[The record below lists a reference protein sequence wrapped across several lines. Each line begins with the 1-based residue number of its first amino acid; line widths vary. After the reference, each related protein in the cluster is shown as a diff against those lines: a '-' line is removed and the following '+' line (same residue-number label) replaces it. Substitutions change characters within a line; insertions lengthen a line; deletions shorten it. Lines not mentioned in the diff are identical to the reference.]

1 MAGGIFRDYVIKAP
15 QLPGVQQ
22 VEVLSCFVRQET
34 VLDVCP
40 ALNTDK
46 SDNWLDPC
54 VTPRVGWR
62 GG

>member
-1 MAGGIFRDYVIKAP
+1 
-15 QLPGVQQ
+15 

-46 SDNWLDPC
+46 TNNWLDPC